1 MATLFSEQGNS
12 LSYFA
17 IDGSYGDAEGMV
29 VADTS
34 DWTNEMWIFISEVSD
49 YDRGYVAECFENGVP
64 IADVTAMLEDEEDR
78 IFRPAP

>member
-1 MATLFSEQGNS
+1 MATLFNDNGSF

-34 DWTNEMWIFISEVSD
+34 DWTNEMWDMIHESSD
-49 YDRGYVAECFENGVP
+49 FDRGYIAECFENGVP
-64 IADVTAMLEDEEDR
+64 IADVTAMLEENEG